1 MKHFDSIEVD
11 KQIELVKNGAKKPRL
26 LLHVCCGPCACGVLE
41 YIAPYFDVTAF
52 YYNPNILPHE
62 EWQLRLNALKTV
74 LEYFGDIPLIVPQ
87 QSESEFLE
95 RARGYEA
102 LPEGGERCTR
112 CFDLRLNVTGKYF
125 SDHFAD
131 FDFFATTL
139 TVSPHKN
146 AKLINEI
153 GLGIAELYDVPYLAS
168 DFKKHDGF
176 LKSTQLSKQL
186 GIYRQNYCGCLF
198 GK

>member
-1 MKHFDSIEVD
+1 MERLYNVD
-11 KQIELVKNGAKKPRL
+11 VDNVIELVKGGHDKPRL
-26 LLHVCCGPCACGVLE
+26 LLHTCCGPCACGVLAN
-41 YIAPYFDVTAF
+41 IAPYFDITAF

-62 EWQLRLNALKTV
+62 EWERRLDALKTV
-74 LEYFGDIPLIVPQ
+74 LDYFGGIKLVVPP
-87 QSESEFLE
+87 QSEEDFLK
-95 RARGYEA
+95 RARGLEA

-112 CFDLRLNVTGKYF
+112 CFDLRLNATGEYF
-125 SDHFAD
+125 SEHLDD

-146 AKLINEI
+146 AALINEI
-153 GLGIAELYDVPYLAS
+153 GEGIGELYDVPYLPS

-176 LKSTQLSKQL
+176 LKSTRLSKEL

-198 GK
+198 TL

>member
-52 YYNPNILPHE
+52 YYNPNILPHD
-62 EWQLRLNALKTV
+62 EWEKRLSALKTV
-74 LEYFGDIPLIVPQ
+74 LAHFGGIELVVPP
-87 QSESEFLE
+87 QSQEEFLA
-95 RARGYEA
+95 RARGYEN

-112 CFDLRLNVTGKYF
+112 CFDLRLKATAEYF
-125 SDHFAD
+125 DEHCED
-131 FDFFATTL
+131 FDMFATTL

-176 LKSTQLSKQL
+176 LKSTRLSREL
-186 GIYRQNYCGCLF
+186 GIYRQNYCGCLL
-198 GK
+198 GQ